1 MKITRITNGRIIDPA
16 NNRDEVADLWLADGK
31 ITAPQPGS
39 ENETLDARGLVV
51 APGLIDIH
59 VHLREPG
66 QSHKETIATGTR
78 AAAAGG
84 FTSIVAMPNTN
95 PSADSA
101 ATITWIKEKAAREA
115 CVNVFC
121 TGAITKG
128 LLGEELAP
136 FGSLFNV
143 GVVALTDDGH

>member
-31 ITAPQPGS
+31 ISVPQLGS
-39 ENETLDARGLVV
+39 ETETLDARGLVV
-51 APGLIDIH
+51 SPGLIDIH

-95 PSADSA
+95 RGDDHLDQGQGGPRSVRKCFLHRRDHEGPS
-101 ATITWIKEKAAREA
+101 W
-115 CVNVFC
+115 
-121 TGAITKG
+121 
-128 LLGEELAP
+128 
-136 FGSLFNV
+136 
-143 GVVALTDDGH
+143 

>member
-31 ITAPQPGS
+31 ITAPQPGK
-39 ENETLDARGLVV
+39 ETETLDARGLVV
-51 APGLIDIH
+51 SPGLIDIH

-101 ATITWIKEKAAREA
+101 ATITWIKEKATREA

-121 TGAITKG
+121 TGAITKV
-128 LLGEELAP
+128 LG
-136 FGSLFNV
+136 F
-143 GVVALTDDGH
+143 

>member
-31 ITAPQPGS
+31 INAPQPGS
-39 ENETLDARGLVV
+39 ETETLDARGLVV
-51 APGLIDIH
+51 SPGLIDIH

-121 TGAITKG
+121 TGA
-128 LLGEELAP
+128 
-136 FGSLFNV
+136 
-143 GVVALTDDGH
+143 